1 MRDDYF
7 KEAKGIIDDP
17 YVLVSMVTSRVKML
31 RLGNHPLVESIEKL
45 SLEDVA
51 LREIIEGRI
60 TYVLGDIVVLEDIVG
75 LGDIVAWKRAGNTW
89 SDTSASP
96 FVNAPCNAVVPL

>member
-7 KEAKGIIDDP
+7 KEALMIVDDS
-17 YVLVSMVTSRVKML
+17 YVLVSMIAGRVKML
-31 RLGNHPLVESIEKL
+31 RRGNCPLVESLEML

-60 TYVLGDIVVLEDIVG
+60 TYVLGEVVVLDDIVG
-75 LGDIVAWKRAGNTW
+75 LGDTVTRKRAGGA
-89 SDTSASP
+89 SASP
-96 FVNAPCNAVVPL
+96 IVSAPCNAVALT

>member
-7 KEAKGIIDDP
+7 KEALVIVDDP
-17 YVLVSMVTSRVKML
+17 YVLVGMIARRVKML
-31 RLGNHPLVESIEKL
+31 RRENRPLVESIEKL

-96 FVNAPCNAVVPL
+96 FVNAPCNAVVSV